1 MGPNP
6 QFPADWSHVLKKSLM
21 KTSFFVQCDILIGTK
36 SKFFKVSLEVSQIED
51 TIKFQSYF
59 NVGQKV
65 TPKLVLATLLFKV
78 GDTTLQ
84 FLLVEDKS
92 KSAVTLSTQCI
103 FISIKC
109 ISNLS
114 FNANN

>member
-1 MGPNP
+1 MEPNP

-78 GDTTLQ
+78 GDTTQ
-84 FLLVEDKS
+84 S
-92 KSAVTLSTQCI
+92 RGHHASI
-103 FISIKC
+103 FISRGQEQINSYP
-109 ISNLS
+109 IDTMHIHIH
-114 FNANN
+114 